1 MSTFHAAAMAAAI
14 AAKLPFG
21 FPVLPTPS
29 PDPGATGSAVV
40 VAFSGTPG
48 ASLAIQVAD
57 AAGLDDGSGGQRL
70 ADRLHPAFEAA
81 VAVLGAGA
89 LGEGEEVDAA
99 SVFTEV
105 GVQVFDLVR
114 EDGSTVAR
122 AAIRI
127 DDARAA
133 PSTSAPARLSRIAGV
148 EMELVVEIGRTRLPV
163 RDVLGLE
170 PGHVVELD
178 RAAGSPADIT
188 LNGRLI
194 GHGTV
199 VVADG
204 DFAVR
209 VERIIDQTGTD

>member
-178 RAAGSPADIT
+178 RAAGSPSDIT

>member
-29 PDPGATGSAVV
+29 TDPGATGRAVV
-40 VAFSGTPG
+40 VAFSGAPG
-48 ASLAIQVAD
+48 ASIAVQIAD
-57 AAGLDDGSGGQRL
+57 PAGLDDGSRGEEL
-70 ADRLHPAFEAA
+70 SDRLHPAFQAA
-81 VAVLGAGA
+81 VAVLGTGT

-99 SVFTEV
+99 SVFTEA
-105 GVQVFDLVR
+105 GAQVFDLVR
-114 EDGSTVAR
+114 EDGTTVAR

-127 DDARAA
+127 DDARSAA
-133 PSTSAPARLSRIAGV
+133 STAGPVRLSRIAGV

-163 RDVLGLE
+163 RDVLSLE

-209 VERIIDQTGTD
+209 VERIIDQAGND

>member
-1 MSTFHAAAMAAAI
+1 M
-14 AAKLPFG
+14 
-21 FPVLPTPS
+21 
-29 PDPGATGSAVV
+29 
-40 VAFSGTPG
+40 
-48 ASLAIQVAD
+48 
-57 AAGLDDGSGGQRL
+57 
-70 ADRLHPAFEAA
+70 
-81 VAVLGAGA
+81 AVLGAGT
-89 LGEGEEVDAA
+89 LGEGEEMDAA
-99 SVFTEV
+99 SVFTEA

-127 DDARAA
+127 DDARVAT
-133 PSTSAPARLSRIAGV
+133 STTGPARLSRIAGV

-163 RDVLGLE
+163 RDLLSLE

>member
-29 PDPGATGSAVV
+29 TDPGATGRAVV
-40 VAFSGTPG
+40 VAFSGAPG
-48 ASLAIQVAD
+48 ASIAVQIAD
-57 AAGLDDGSGGQRL
+57 PAGLDDGSSGEEL
-70 ADRLHPAFEAA
+70 SDRLHPAFQAA
-81 VAVLGAGA
+81 VAVLGTGT

-99 SVFTEV
+99 SVFTEA
-105 GVQVFDLVR
+105 GAQVFDLVR
-114 EDGSTVAR
+114 EDGTTVAR

-127 DDARAA
+127 DDARSAA
-133 PSTSAPARLSRIAGV
+133 STAGPVRLSRIAGV

-163 RDVLGLE
+163 RDVLSLE

-209 VERIIDQTGTD
+209 VERIIDQAGND

>member
-29 PDPGATGSAVV
+29 SDPGATGSAVV

>member
-29 PDPGATGSAVV
+29 TDPGATGSAVV

-48 ASLAIQVAD
+48 ARIAIQVGD
-57 AAGLDDGSGGQRL
+57 TAALDDGSIDQQL
-70 ADRLHPAFEAA
+70 SDRLHPAFEAA
-81 VAVLGAGA
+81 VAVLGAGT
-89 LGEGEEVDAA
+89 LGEGEEMDAA
-99 SVFTEV
+99 SVFTEA

-127 DDARAA
+127 DDARVAT
-133 PSTSAPARLSRIAGV
+133 STTGPARLSRIAGV

-163 RDVLGLE
+163 RDLLSLE